1 MSSKFF
7 LDKVERREKMR
18 EDFLSGAKLKSVFGG
33 KSWKEVSKQK
43 IHRNV
48 NYSSIMVEFAATQL
62 LK

>member
-1 MSSKFF
+1 MKTKDKDENYVRRTISVPKA
-7 LDKVERREKMR
+7 LDKIIE
-18 EDFLSGAKLKSVFGG
+18 
-33 KSWKEVSKQK
+33 KEVSKQK